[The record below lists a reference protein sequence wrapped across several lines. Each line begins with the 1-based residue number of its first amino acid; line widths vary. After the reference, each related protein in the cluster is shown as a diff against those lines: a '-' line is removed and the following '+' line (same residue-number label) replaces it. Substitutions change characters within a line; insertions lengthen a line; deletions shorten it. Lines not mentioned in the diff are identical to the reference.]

1 MERYTKAVGMVAN
14 CHSLRH
20 TFASTLLE
28 EGAKKIPIK
37 ELLGH
42 ESITSSERY
51 ARLTNRRVKQEYL
64 QKIKQVIS
72 RVPV

>member
-1 MERYTKAVGMVAN
+1 MERYTKSVGVVAS
-14 CHSLRH
+14 CHSSRH

-28 EGAKKIPIK
+28 EGAEMVTIK